1 MTVEREFRI
10 RKPPV
15 TLAQSQ
21 EPIALESLEDYP
33 YKSVALASTRANLTG
48 LWRYWRPFYQ
58 TKRAPC
64 DAACPVGNQVVDYIQ
79 TIVEGHWQ
87 KAATVLRSENPLP
100 AVTGRICHR
109 PCEMSCNRRQY
120 DRRIAIHDIETVL
133 AEIQFETLR
142 FPPIPQPRRIGVIGS
157 GPAELAF
164 AFFMA
169 LLHHSVTLFE
179 TAEALGGRLRVGP
192 QARHLPSGL
201 LDAEV
206 ERIVAD
212 RIVVQHTSVGLEEL
226 KTEYDGIFGGLE
238 SPEHLVLILPGGEED
253 QPLDKPVSFP
263 GVGVNGES
271 QLTSAF
277 RTPLRV
283 SEAIGYGKWV
293 ALLLDSYW
301 RGLNPS
307 DTLSQIQVGGNP
319 RIVSALKY
327 LSLLTDHSLQRSE
340 EVVTYDKLQL
350 DMLESPPSVDP
361 TLVTE
366 AQGLLTTDWATG
378 DDLQQVL
385 SEAHRCFSCGRCNH
399 CDNCWI
405 YCPDAVISRHEGRY
419 EIDYDYCKGCLLCA
433 AVCPRRV
440 ISVIEE
446 EKWSG

>member
-1 MTVEREFRI
+1 MTTEGEFHI
-10 RKPPV
+10 RKPPA
-15 TLAQSQ
+15 TLSQSQ
-21 EPIALESLEDYP
+21 QPVSLEALEDYP

-48 LWRYWRPFYQ
+48 LWRYWRPYYQ

-79 TIVEGHWQ
+79 TVVDGHWQ
-87 KAATVLRSENPLP
+87 KAANVLRSENPLP
-100 AVTGRICHR
+100 AVTGRVCHR
-109 PCEMSCNRRQY
+109 PCELSCNRRQY
-120 DRRIAIHDIETVL
+120 DQRIAIHDIEAVL
-133 AEIQFETLR
+133 AEVQFEPLR
-142 FPPIPQPRRIGVIGS
+142 FPPTPMPRAVAVVGS

-169 LLHHSVTLFE
+169 SLHHTVTLFE

-201 LDAEV
+201 LDAEI
-206 ERIVAD
+206 ERIVAG
-212 RIVVQHTSVGLEEL
+212 RITVQHTVVSVEEL
-226 KTEYDGIFGGLE
+226 KARFEGIFGGLQ
-238 SPEHLVLILPGGEED
+238 SPEELMLILPGGQDRSPDE
-253 QPLDKPVSFP
+253 PIGFP
-263 GVGVNGES
+263 DIGVNEVA
-271 QLTSAF
+271 QPTLPIRA
-277 RTPLRV
+277 PLRV

-301 RGLNPS
+301 RGLNPA
-307 DTLSQIQVGGNP
+307 DTLSHIQVAGNP

-327 LSLLTDHSLQRSE
+327 LALLTDHPLQRSE

-350 DMLESPPSVDP
+350 DMLESPSSWDP
-361 TLVTE
+361 ALVTE
-366 AQGLLTTDWATG
+366 AEGLLTSRWATR
-378 DDLQQVL
+378 DDLQRVL

-399 CDNCWI
+399 CDNCWV
-405 YCPDAVISRHEGRY
+405 YCPDAVISRSEGRY

-446 EKWSG
+446 EKWNG